1 MNEPTKEE
9 MLLAMDLLFDPE
21 SPATPMFYAIRRL
34 IEEHGGWKKMV
45 HYFLTDTRPVNREGE
60 YFLKHYWPD
69 AHKFLMDIYDFDFG
83 KEAADE

>member
-34 IEEHGGWKKMV
+34 IMAVGEWQNELKEI
-45 HYFLTDTRPVNREGE
+45 TDAFVAGE
-60 YFLKHYWPD
+60 VSQSLFEAYLIER
-69 AHKFLMDIYDFDFG
+69 AGALRDFG
-83 KEAADE
+83 KEEK